1 MPKKMGHEE
10 GFAAQRAVGRPRKP
24 IFRKSKP
31 KPIAPPDVKQVA
43 AILESV
49 KGHPLEALFV
59 LAATTGLRQGELFAL
74 EWEDVDL
81 KDRSLAVRRSVDEV
95 LGQSKIT
102 DLKSAAARRTVQL
115 PALAVEAVKVH
126 RKKTSR
132 TSGTI
137 FTDADGGWIRRTSF
151 QRRVWKP
158 VLKAACMDG
167 LRFHDLR
174 NAHASLLMSQGVHP
188 KVVQER
194 LGFSSIQSMMDFHLL
209 PVAQDEAVKATDRAF
224 RRPGPNGL

>member
-1 MPKKMGHEE
+1 MEKKQGHED
-10 GFAAQRAVGRPRKP
+10 GRPRRP
-24 IFRKSKP
+24 IFRKTKS

-43 AILESV
+43 ALLDSL

-81 KDRSLAVRRSVDEV
+81 KGRSLAVRRSVDEV

-115 PALAVEAVKVH
+115 PTFAVEALKVH

-137 FTDADGGWIRRTSF
+137 FTDADGGWLRRTAF

-158 VLKAACMDG
+158 ALKAAGMDG

-174 NAHASLLMSQGVHP
+174 HAHAVMLLREGVLP
-188 KVVQER
+188 RVAQER
-194 LGFSSIQSMMDFHLL
+194 LGRTS
-209 PVAQDEAVKATDRAF
+209 
-224 RRPGPNGL
+224 N